1 MPYRL
6 QQLELENKLLQARL
20 DEFEMQ
26 QKTQTKPYEITAEL
40 GSWLSPPSLDGG
52 IDNEDQAVSTVIPRR
67 KARASAGQSESPS
80 VRRRRM
86 APVRI
91 SLEVLDKLSSLSL
104 SAAAFRLGISPT
116 AMKKSCRKLGVTR
129 WPYQS
134 GKTSSATTIEGS
146 RENTAP
152 NAKYPAH
159 LVENTAVSLAYQSNS
174 GTFSSDSSSSRS
186 PTPT

>member
-1 MPYRL
+1 
-6 QQLELENKLLQARL
+6 
-20 DEFEMQ
+20 
-26 QKTQTKPYEITAEL
+26 
-40 GSWLSPPSLDGG
+40 
-52 IDNEDQAVSTVIPRR
+52 
-67 KARASAGQSESPS
+67 
-80 VRRRRM
+80 M

-174 GTFSSDSSSSRS
+174 GTFSSDSSSSGSISRLPS
-186 PTPT
+186 TDTDLGDSDFNATPTFTCDENVLEEEPVMVLARMEAARGVTYGSPHLHMFW